1 MTKLVTQKSWWPTR
15 KLLAMI
21 ISGAILGIVQTLLRS
36 VWPDNPLME
45 YLPDIDIWLQGFI
58 MIAIGYFV
66 RNEENVDVDKLE
78 AAAEQVGADR
88 PRDSGECADPVKVGQ
103 GQEEAGR

>member
-88 PRDSGECADPVKVGQ
+88 LGDSGECADPVKVGQ